1 MEYSIIA
8 IISLALGLLLY
19 HFLLNKNDG
28 ISPDSLSKEIQHL
41 LEIQRKDWEKG
52 QVDFKSVVNPLHD
65 NLKILDKQIRE
76 IETKRE
82 GAYKSLEKDLE
93 QLGKAQKELHDTAYD
108 LESALRSSSTR
119 GQWGEMKLE
128 NIAKLAGLHKNIDY
142 STQQTIHRDGSSD
155 IRPDMIVNLPNK
167 GFVAIDAKAP
177 LKSYLN
183 ACESKDPEKEKE
195 ELIKHSKSTRAFM
208 RSLYQ
213 KEYWSQF
220 DNSPELVVMFIPLES
235 ALYSAFEN
243 DKDLFDDALKH
254 KVLIVSAVSLLALL
268 KSIHYGWMQVQLDE
282 NTQKIADAG
291 RNLYDRFLKFNL
303 MFQDIG
309 KKLNTAQTSYNKA
322 ASSMNSRLIPSMK
335 KLKDMGAGSDEI
347 TQSELLDIQEDIT
360 EKNEIEA

>member
-1 MEYSIIA
+1 MEYSIIS
-8 IISLALGLLLY
+8 IISVAIGLLLY
-19 HFLLNKNDG
+19 HFLLNKNKTSDLDTV
-28 ISPDSLSKEIQHL
+28 PKEFQHL

-52 QVDFKSVVNPLHD
+52 QVDFKGVVNPLQE
-65 NLKILDKQIRE
+65 NLKTLDKYIRD
-76 IETKRE
+76 IESKRE
-82 GAYKSLEKDLE
+82 GAYKSLEKELE

-128 NIAKLAGLHKNIDY
+128 NIAKLAGLQKNIDY
-142 STQQTIHRDGSSD
+142 TTQQTIHRDGSD
-155 IRPDMIVNLPNK
+155 IRPDMIVNLPNR

-183 ACESKDPEKEKE
+183 ACELKDSNQQKE
-195 ELIKHSKSTRAFM
+195 ELLKHSKSMRTFM

-220 DNSPELVVMFIPLES
+220 DNSPELVIMFVPLES

-268 KSIHYGWMQVQLDE
+268 KSIHHGWMQVQLDE

-291 RNLYDRFLKFNL
+291 RNLYDRFSKFNL

-309 KKLNTAQTSYNKA
+309 KKLNTAQTAYNKA
-322 ASSMNSRLIPSMK
+322 VSSMNSRLLPSMK

-347 TQSELLDIQEDIT
+347 TQSELLDVQEETVHD
-360 EKNEIEA
+360 EQ

>member
-1 MEYSIIA
+1 MEYSIIS
-8 IISLALGLLLY
+8 IISVAIGLLLY
-19 HFLLNKNDG
+19 HFLLNKNKSNDLDTV
-28 ISPDSLSKEIQHL
+28 PKEFQHL

-52 QVDFKSVVNPLHD
+52 QVDFKGVVNPLQE
-65 NLKILDKQIRE
+65 NLKTLDKYIRD
-76 IETKRE
+76 IESKRE
-82 GAYKSLEKDLE
+82 GAYKSLEKELE

-128 NIAKLAGLHKNIDY
+128 NIAKLAGLQKNIDY
-142 STQQTIHRDGSSD
+142 TTQQTIHRDGSD
-155 IRPDMIVNLPNK
+155 IRPDMIVNLPNR

-183 ACESKDPEKEKE
+183 ACELKDSNQQKE
-195 ELIKHSKSTRAFM
+195 ELLKHSKSMRTFM

-220 DNSPELVVMFIPLES
+220 DNSPELVIMFVPLES

-268 KSIHYGWMQVQLDE
+268 KSIHHGWMQVQLDE

-291 RNLYDRFLKFNL
+291 RNLYVRFSKFNL

-309 KKLNTAQTSYNKA
+309 KKFNTAQTAYNKA
-322 ASSMNSRLIPSMK
+322 VSSMKSRLLPSMK

-347 TQSELLDIQEDIT
+347 TQPELLDIQEETVHD
-360 EKNEIEA
+360 EQ

>member
-1 MEYSIIA
+1 MEYSIIS
-8 IISLALGLLLY
+8 IISVAIGLLLY
-19 HFLLNKNDG
+19 HFLLNKNKTNDLDTV
-28 ISPDSLSKEIQHL
+28 PREFQHL

-52 QVDFKSVVNPLHD
+52 QVDFKGVVNPLQE
-65 NLKILDKQIRE
+65 NLKTLDKYIRD
-76 IETKRE
+76 IESKRE
-82 GAYKSLEKDLE
+82 GAYKSLEKELE

-128 NIAKLAGLHKNIDY
+128 NIAKLAGLQKNIDY
-142 STQQTIHRDGSSD
+142 TTQQTIHRDGSD
-155 IRPDMIVNLPNK
+155 IRPDMIVNLPNR

-183 ACESKDPEKEKE
+183 ACELKDSNQQKE
-195 ELIKHSKSTRAFM
+195 ELLKHSKSMRTFM

-220 DNSPELVVMFIPLES
+220 DNSPELVIMFVPLES

-268 KSIHYGWMQVQLDE
+268 KSIHHGWMQVQLDE

-291 RNLYDRFLKFNL
+291 RNLYDRFSKFNL

-309 KKLNTAQTSYNKA
+309 KKLNTAQTAYNKA
-322 ASSMNSRLIPSMK
+322 ASSMNSRLLPSMK

-347 TQSELLDIQEDIT
+347 TQTELLDVQEETVHD
-360 EKNEIEA
+360 EQ

>member
-1 MEYSIIA
+1 MEYSIIS
-8 IISLALGLLLY
+8 IISVALGLLLY
-19 HFLLNKNDG
+19 HFLLNKKE
-28 ISPDSLSKEIQHL
+28 DSRSGNLSKEIKYL

-52 QVDFKSVVNPLHD
+52 QIDFKGVVNPLQE
-65 NLKILDKQIRE
+65 NLKTLDKQIRD

-82 GAYKSLEKDLE
+82 GAYKSLEKELE
-93 QLGKAQKELHDTAYD
+93 QLGKAQKELHNTAYD

-128 NIAKLAGLHKNIDY
+128 NIAKLAGLQKNIDY
-142 STQQTIHRDGSSD
+142 STQQTIHRDGAD
-155 IRPDMIVNLPNK
+155 IRPDMIVNLPNR

-177 LKSYLN
+177 LKSYLS
-183 ACESKDPEKEKE
+183 ACESKDPDKQKE
-195 ELIKHSKSTRAFM
+195 ELVKHSKSTRTFM

-220 DNSPELVVMFIPLES
+220 EDSPELVVMFVPLES
-235 ALYSAFEN
+235 ALYAAFEN

-268 KSIHYGWMQVQLDE
+268 KSIHHGWMQVQLDE

-291 RNLYDRFLKFNL
+291 RNLYDRFSKFNL

-347 TQSELLDIQEDIT
+347 SQSELLDVQEEIINN
-360 EKNEIEA
+360 EK

>member
-1 MEYSIIA
+1 MEYSIIS
-8 IISLALGLLLY
+8 IISVAIGLLLY
-19 HFLLNKNDG
+19 HFLLNKNKTNDLDTV
-28 ISPDSLSKEIQHL
+28 PREFQHL

-52 QVDFKSVVNPLHD
+52 QVDFKGVVNPLQE
-65 NLKILDKQIRE
+65 NLKTLDKYIRDVE
-76 IETKRE
+76 SKRE
-82 GAYKSLEKDLE
+82 GAYKSLEKELE

-128 NIAKLAGLHKNIDY
+128 NIAKLAGLQKNIDY
-142 STQQTIHRDGSSD
+142 TTQQTIHRDGSD
-155 IRPDMIVNLPNK
+155 IRPDMIVNLPNR

-183 ACESKDPEKEKE
+183 ACELKDSNQQKE
-195 ELIKHSKSTRAFM
+195 ELLKHSKSMRTFM

-220 DNSPELVVMFIPLES
+220 DNSPELVIMFVPLES

-268 KSIHYGWMQVQLDE
+268 KSIHHGWMQVQLDE

-291 RNLYDRFLKFNL
+291 RNLYDRFSKFNL

-335 KLKDMGAGSDEI
+335 RLKDMGAGSDEI
-347 TQSELLDIQEDIT
+347 FQSELLDVQEET
-360 EKNEIEA
+360 VKGEN

>member
-1 MEYSIIA
+1 MEYSIIS
-8 IISLALGLLLY
+8 IVSVALGILLY
-19 HFLLNKNDG
+19 HFLLNKKE
-28 ISPDSLSKEIQHL
+28 DSDSGNLSKEIEYL

-52 QVDFKSVVNPLHD
+52 QIDFKGVINPLQE
-65 NLKILDKQIRE
+65 NLKTLDKQIRE

-82 GAYKSLEKDLE
+82 GAYKSLEKELE

-128 NIAKLAGLHKNIDY
+128 NIAKLAGLQKNIDY
-142 STQQTIHRDGSSD
+142 STQQTIHRDGTD
-155 IRPDMIVNLPNK
+155 IRPDMIVNLPNR

-177 LKSYLN
+177 LKSYLS
-183 ACESKDPEKEKE
+183 ACESKDPDKQKE
-195 ELIKHSKSTRAFM
+195 ELVKHSKSTRTFM

-220 DNSPELVVMFIPLES
+220 EDSPELVVMFVPLES
-235 ALYSAFEN
+235 ALYAAFEN

-268 KSIHYGWMQVQLDE
+268 KSIHHGWMQVQLDE

-291 RNLYDRFLKFNL
+291 RNLYDRFSKFNL

-309 KKLNTAQTSYNKA
+309 KKLNTAQTAYNKA

-335 KLKDMGAGSDEI
+335 KLKDMGAGADEI
-347 TQSELLDIQEDIT
+347 SQSELLDVQEEIINN
-360 EKNEIEA
+360 EK